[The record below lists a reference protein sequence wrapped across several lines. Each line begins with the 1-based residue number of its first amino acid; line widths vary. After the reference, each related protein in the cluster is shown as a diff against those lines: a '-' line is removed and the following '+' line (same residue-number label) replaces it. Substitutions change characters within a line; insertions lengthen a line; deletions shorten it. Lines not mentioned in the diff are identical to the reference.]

1 METAINFKTNFQI
14 KEAEQML
21 CILLLVRHVLYR
33 QNNMFLL
40 TLPTIILSITTPNIV
55 FKILKAFLLVDM
67 DSTNPPQTFFFKKWK
82 IINLKKIELPL

>member
-40 TLPTIILSITTPNIV
+40 TLPTIILSITTPNFV
-55 FKILKAFLLVDM
+55 FKILKAFLLGDM
-67 DSTNPPQTFFFKKWK
+67 DSTPPPQTFSSKNEK
-82 IINLKKIELPL
+82 

>member
-21 CILLLVRHVLYR
+21 FILLLVRHVLYR

-40 TLPTIILSITTPNIV
+40 TLPTIILSITAPNFV
-55 FKILKAFLLVDM
+55 FKILKAFLLGDM
-67 DSTNPPQTFFFKKWK
+67 DSTLPPQIFSSKNEK
-82 IINLKKIELPL
+82 

>member
-1 METAINFKTNFQI
+1 METAINFKTSFQV

-40 TLPTIILSITTPNIV
+40 TLPTIILSITTPNFI
-55 FKILKAFLLVDM
+55 FKILKAFLLEDM
-67 DSTNPPQTFFFKKWK
+67 DSTPPPQSFFFKK
-82 IINLKKIELPL
+82 